1 MPRLYTFIYHHL
13 CTDGFAAAWLF
24 KKFLDWGAYL
34 YKDNSPN
41 VKFVPRGYD
50 IKSIE
55 DSLIE
60 GREVYI
66 VDFSFPREEL
76 IRINSKAEKLIV
88 LEYISDG
95 LGYDAD
101 MKIPKLAEEALY
113 AYLSHAILATRI
125 NQPEYVIQRLRR
137 EKSAKLRNAK
147 IRLSNIKLNEFVQI
161 ARGKSK

>member
-1 MPRLYTFIYHHL
+1 MPRLYTFIYHHP

-88 LEYISDG
+88 LDHH
-95 LGYDAD
+95 
-101 MKIPKLAEEALY
+101 KTAEENCKGLDFCIFDMNKCGSR
-113 AYLSHAILATRI
+113 LLW
-125 NQPEYVIQRLRR
+125 EYFESNAGLLWIPPDVRHLLQFNRLIDYIEDRD
-137 EKSAKLRNAK
+137 LWRNELHETK
-147 IRLSNIKLNEFVQI
+147 
-161 ARGKSK
+161 